1 MTLSQGSMLTQC
13 LNSQLAVVH
22 GLVMNRAQ
30 EIDKGVTPI
39 KQRCA
44 RVSYGLVVNQRYN
57 PNKHIGEKIMRDPR
71 DRKRWAIGQVEWL
84 IRQVS
89 KDTPCTR
96 FKLS

>member
-1 MTLSQGSMLTQC
+1 MLIQC
-13 LNSQLAVVH
+13 FNSQLAVVH
-22 GLVMNRAQ
+22 GLVMDRAQ

-57 PNKHIGEKIMRDPR
+57 PKTHIGEKVMRDPR

-89 KDTPCTR
+89 KRPSCTR
-96 FKLS
+96 STFS